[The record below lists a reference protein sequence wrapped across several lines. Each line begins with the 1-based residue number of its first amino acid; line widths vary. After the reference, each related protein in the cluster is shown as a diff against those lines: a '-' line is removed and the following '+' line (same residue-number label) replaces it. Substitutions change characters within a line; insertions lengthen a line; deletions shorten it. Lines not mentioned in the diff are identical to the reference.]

1 VILHLHPALHQPI
14 GYLVLVEGVPK
25 FWVKMRGIGVDMPNP
40 ERRPDRYV
48 HRRLLPNDVLILD
61 PTGTLLSG
69 SSIPSSSS
77 QQVLAR

>member
-1 VILHLHPALHQPI
+1 
-14 GYLVLVEGVPK
+14 VERR
-25 FWVKMRGIGVDMPNP
+25 VKMIGVDMPNP

-69 SSIPSSSS
+69 SSIPSFSS

>member
-1 VILHLHPALHQPI
+1 
-14 GYLVLVEGVPK
+14 
-25 FWVKMRGIGVDMPNP
+25 MRGIGVDMPNP